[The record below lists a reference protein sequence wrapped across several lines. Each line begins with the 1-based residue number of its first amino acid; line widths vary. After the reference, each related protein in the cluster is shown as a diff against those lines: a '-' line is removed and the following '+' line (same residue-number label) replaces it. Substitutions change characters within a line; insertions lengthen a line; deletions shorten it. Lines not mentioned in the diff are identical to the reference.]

1 MNIPKSA
8 MTVICDDLN
17 AYINEKG
24 KIQKS
29 TFIKIWHDLEN
40 QDWKDVFNAAMR
52 IHESTGYKLSKDL
65 LTEIRELEDHMKQ
78 YGYLHKNILDP
89 HFGAKLDYPA
99 TQIGHDS
106 VKTVL
111 WRTMMRLREYY
122 CWVIGI
128 DLPNEDSSI
137 GKLNAQAKLNPFEQ
151 MFEKSD

>member
-1 MNIPKSA
+1 MNLPKSA

-29 TFIKIWHDLEN
+29 TFIKIWHDLDNEVW
-40 QDWKDVFNAAMR
+40 QDVFNEAMS
-52 IHESTGYKLSKDL
+52 IHESTNYRLGKGLIS
-65 LTEIRELEDHMKQ
+65 EINELEDHMKQ

-89 HFGAKLDYPA
+89 DLGVRLPYAA
-99 TQIGHDS
+99 THIGNET

-137 GKLNAQAKLNPFEQ
+137 GKLNAGANPFEQ
-151 MFEKSD
+151 MFTKYG